1 MTLKRTFDIAA
12 SLLLA
17 VPATPIVLSLAFA
30 SAVVHK
36 QPAFF
41 SQQRV
46 GRDGEIFTIYK
57 VRSMRDEF
65 NEKGQALPDEKRVTD
80 FGRFIRRFRI
90 DELPQLWNVLK
101 GDMSIV
107 GPRPH
112 SLIRDQ
118 NVIFDEIRTRVRPGF
133 FGLAQI
139 NGHDTLS
146 YPERLKFDQQYVL
159 DQEKNDPITNFIQD
173 LKIIASTPAAAK
185 KFKLMS

>member
-1 MTLKRTFDIAA
+1 MSLKRSFDIAA

-17 VPATPIVLSLAFA
+17 VPAAPVVLGFAFA

-46 GRDGEIFTIYK
+46 GKDGKLFTIYK

-65 NEKGQALPDEKRVTD
+65 NEAGQELPDEQRVSK
-80 FGRFIRRFRI
+80 FGSFIRKFRI
-90 DELPQLWNVLK
+90 DELPQLFNVLK

-107 GPRPH
+107 GPRPYD
-112 SLIRDQ
+112 LKCDP
-118 NVIFDEIRTRVRPGF
+118 EILYDDVRTQVRPGL

-139 NGHDTLS
+139 NGHNHLS
-146 YPERLKFDQQYVL
+146 FEERLVFDQQYVRE
-159 DQEKNDPITNFIQD
+159 QQSHGTFKSFTTD
-173 LKIIASTPAAAK
+173 LKIIAQTPGSTRK
-185 KFKLMS
+185 YGLL

>member
-1 MTLKRTFDIAA
+1 MTLKRTFVIAA
-12 SLLLA
+12 SLLVA
-17 VPATPIVLSLAFA
+17 VPAAPIVLGLAFA
-30 SAVVHK
+30 SAVIHK

-46 GRDGEIFTIYK
+46 GKDGEVFTIYK

-65 NEKGQALPDEKRVTD
+65 NEAGQALPDEQRVTD
-80 FGRFIRRFRI
+80 FGRFIRRFRV
-90 DELPQLWNVLK
+90 DELPQLWNVIK

-112 SLIRDQ
+112 SLTRGDDI
-118 NVIFDEIRTRVRPGF
+118 IFDEIRTRVRPGM

-159 DQEKNDPITNFIQD
+159 DQENNDTITNFIQD
-173 LKIIASTPAAAK
+173 MKIIAQTPAAAK
-185 KFKLMS
+185 KFKLMG